1 MTRELK
7 KRIQIALA
15 IGIAVA
21 AIRTAY
27 ILYERHHQS
36 SASSAANSTGTP
48 PLDPDYYVTTK
59 RLHAYDLNSA
69 RELTKGPVWV
79 KEGYRYTYYPYDP
92 AHHRADF
99 AREAGRLL
107 PLEKLQ
113 IRDVVLNPSPLSKD
127 QKQVMAVF
135 QESGKDFAVPI
146 GVERS
151 GDFTIYADEMMFLE
165 DPRQLYKH
173 WPAEIWSAIDKHE
186 VRPGM
191 SELQADFAV
200 GMGMPEPSNDS
211 DVKTVDYPNGGNPLA
226 VVYQGGKATRVQ
238 PGPQH

>member
-7 KRIQIALA
+7 KKIQVVLA

-27 ILYERHHQS
+27 ILSERYESKGPAVTNR
-36 SASSAANSTGTP
+36 TGAP
-48 PLDPDYYVTTK
+48 PLEPDYYVTTK
-59 RLHAYDLNSA
+59 KLHAYDLKSA
-69 RELTKGPVWV
+69 RELTNGPVWI

-99 AREAGRLL
+99 AHEAGRLL

-135 QESGKDFAVPI
+135 QVSGKDFAVPV

-151 GDFTIYADEMMFLE
+151 GDFRIYADEMMFLE

-173 WPAEIWSAIDKHE
+173 WPAEIWEAINKHE

-191 SELQADFAV
+191 SELQADFAI
-200 GMGMPEPSNDS
+200 GMGIPEPANDS
-211 DVKTVDYPNGGNPLA
+211 DVRTLDYPNGGKPLT
-226 VVYQGGKATRVQ
+226 VTYQGGKATRIQ